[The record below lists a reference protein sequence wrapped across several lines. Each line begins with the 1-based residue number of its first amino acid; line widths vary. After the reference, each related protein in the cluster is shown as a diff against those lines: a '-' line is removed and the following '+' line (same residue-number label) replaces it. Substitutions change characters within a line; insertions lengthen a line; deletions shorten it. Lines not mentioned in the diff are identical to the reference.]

1 MGVTLGRQILVH
13 GVTLE
18 LAPGRITALV
28 GESGSG
34 KSLTALAVAGLLPPG
49 MAASGEVLLQGENL
63 LTLPER
69 ALCQIRGQ
77 RIGMIFQEPMTALN
91 PLMSIGEQVAEVLR
105 QHRGLERKAAL
116 AEARAR
122 LDRVGLPAPRFP
134 LGLYPHQL
142 SGGQRQRVAIAMA
155 IALRPDLLI
164 ADEPTTALDVTTQAR
179 ILDLLRDLVRDEGM
193 ALLMI
198 THDLAVV
205 QGLADEVAVMKRGS
219 IVEQGPVAQVFARPT
234 QTYTRK
240 LIDAARHVPRLVL
253 TGPTAPLL
261 TVRGVI
267 RDYPRPRG
275 SDATLPPRLRAV
287 DGVDLTIHERE
298 SVGLVGESGCGKS
311 TLARAILGL
320 DRVQGGSIQ
329 LDGQQV
335 GTTLPPALRAR
346 MGAVFPDPFGS
357 FDPRWTVER
366 LVAEPFH
373 LTGRP
378 ADWRGRVAEALYD
391 VGITG
396 DAMSRHIHEFSGGQ
410 RQRIAL
416 ARALIIRPS
425 LIVLDEAV
433 SALDLRVRAQILDL
447 LARLRLR
454 HGLAYLF
461 VSHDLGVV
469 RQITDRVLVMQAGRI
484 VEEGVTA
491 AVLENPAHVYTRTLL
506 AATPRLSIRENAHI

>member
-1 MGVTLGRQILVH
+1 VIQTRELGVTLGRQILVH

-134 LGLYPHQL
+134 LELYPHQL

-219 IVEQGPVAQVFARPT
+219 IVEQGPVAQVFARPA
-234 QTYTRK
+234 QTYTRE
-240 LIDAARHVPRLVL
+240 LIDAARHRRW
-253 TGPTAPLL
+253 TAAFVAMALQTPGNLALIQSWIAKWEPLA
-261 TVRGVI
+261 
-267 RDYPRPRG
+267 D
-275 SDATLPPRLRAV
+275 
-287 DGVDLTIHERE
+287 
-298 SVGLVGESGCGKS
+298 
-311 TLARAILGL
+311 RAI
-320 DRVQGGSIQ
+320 DAYCAA
-329 LDGQQV
+329 
-335 GTTLPPALRAR
+335 LPDVP
-346 MGAVFPDPFGS
+346 GA
-357 FDPRWTVER
+357 
-366 LVAEPFH
+366 
-373 LTGRP
+373 
-378 ADWRGRVAEALYD
+378 AEAAKAA
-391 VGITG
+391 T
-396 DAMSRHIHEFSGGQ
+396 R
-410 RQRIAL
+410 
-416 ARALIIRPS
+416 
-425 LIVLDEAV
+425 
-433 SALDLRVRAQILDL
+433 DLRRS
-447 LARLRLR
+447 LAL
-454 HGLAYLF
+454 
-461 VSHDLGVV
+461 
-469 RQITDRVLVMQAGRI
+469 
-484 VEEGVTA
+484 
-491 AVLENPAHVYTRTLL
+491 
-506 AATPRLSIRENAHI
+506 